1 MKKTFFALLAVLML
15 AAPVHAEEKQH
26 IEPPLPEGAFTVVWV
41 PDTQNMTL
49 NDYAGVRSIGE
60 WIEQNRESR
69 NIVIAVHTGDIVTG
83 GLGDKNWE
91 RMTPALSRIREAVP
105 FLTAA
110 GNHDV
115 GGKAFLYDYYLKWRP
130 DTELPE
136 EQLYEGGKCSW
147 RIVDTPNGK
156 LMFVAVGSFNVKDE
170 AVYEWVN
177 AALKANAGTPAVIV
191 THDYL
196 LYNAELSGTGKF
208 VFERIVKENPNV
220 RFVLCGHNND
230 ANMRVT
236 ELDDDGD
243 GTPDRT
249 VYQMLMNMQND
260 DRKTGYFRILTF
272 LPDGSLDVADYS
284 ALLDDYD
291 YFKEKD
297 ARAAHESFVIEKAF

>member
-1 MKKTFFALLAVLML
+1 MRKKIIRFLGAALTL
-15 AAPVHAEEKQH
+15 AACTAAFAAEKEH
-26 IEPPLPEGAFTVVWV
+26 LSLPLPEGAFTVVVV

-49 NDYAGVRSIGE
+49 FDFGGVRSIGK
-60 WIEQNRESR
+60 WIAENKEAR
-69 NIVIAVHTGDIVTG
+69 NILIAVHTGDIVTG

-91 RMTPALSRIREAVP
+91 KMSPALASIREQVP

-115 GGKAFLYDYYLKWRP
+115 GGKAFLYDYYRKWRP

-136 EQLYEGGKCSW
+136 EQLFEGGKCSW
-147 RIVDTPNGK
+147 RTVESPVGE
-156 LMFVAVGSFNVKDE
+156 LLFVAVGSFDVKDE

-177 AALKANAGTPAVIV
+177 GVLAAHKDTPAFLV

-196 LYNAELSGTGKF
+196 LYNAELSGTGKYL
-208 VFERIVKENPNV
+208 FERVVVPNPNV
-220 RFVLCGHNND
+220 KYVFCGHNAD
-230 ANMRVT
+230 ANTRVT

-249 VYQMLMNMQND
+249 VYQLLMNMQRD

-272 LPDGSLDVADYS
+272 LPDGSLDVACYS
-284 ALLDDYD
+284 AFLDDYD
-291 YFKEKD
+291 YFTKLD
-297 ARAAHESFVIEKAF
+297 PRESFTIERAF